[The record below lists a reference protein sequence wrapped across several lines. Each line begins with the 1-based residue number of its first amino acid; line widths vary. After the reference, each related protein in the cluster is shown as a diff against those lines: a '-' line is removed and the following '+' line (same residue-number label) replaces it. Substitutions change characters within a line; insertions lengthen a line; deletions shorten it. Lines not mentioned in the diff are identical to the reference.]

1 MNKNNQVL
9 LTGTLHTDIEVKQS
23 TKGQSFAKFQIACSR
38 ESGTWKDY
46 ISCIAWGNLA
56 DQMYNLKKS
65 TPITIKGSIQTGS
78 YMKDGKKIYTTD
90 VQVTDITL
98 IGCDQHE
105 QTQFEKVPD
114 LW

>member
-23 TKGQSFAKFQIACSR
+23 TKGQSFTKFQITCSR
-38 ESGTWKDY
+38 ETGTWKDY

-105 QTQFEKVPD
+105 
-114 LW
+114 

>member
-38 ESGTWKDY
+38 ETGTWKDY
-46 ISCIAWGNLA
+46 ISCIAWGTLA
-56 DQMYNLKKS
+56 DQLYNLKKS
-65 TPITIKGSIQTGS
+65 TPITINGSIQTGS

-105 QTQFEKVPD
+105 
-114 LW
+114 

>member
-23 TKGQSFAKFQIACSR
+23 TKGQSFTKFQIACSR
-38 ESGTWKDY
+38 ETGTWEDY
-46 ISCIAWGNLA
+46 ISCIAWGTLA
-56 DQMYNLKKS
+56 DQMYNLKRS
-65 TPITIKGSIQTGS
+65 TPLTIKGSIQTGS

-105 QTQFEKVPD
+105 
-114 LW
+114 

>member
-46 ISCIAWGNLA
+46 VSCIAWGNLA
-56 DQMYNLKKS
+56 EQMYSLKKS
-65 TPITIKGSIQTGS
+65 IPITIKGSIQTGS

-98 IGCDQHE
+98 LGCDQHE
-105 QTQFEKVPD
+105 
-114 LW
+114 

>member
-56 DQMYNLKKS
+56 EQMYNLKNPLQSPSKAAS
-65 TPITIKGSIQTGS
+65 KLDPI
-78 YMKDGKKIYTTD
+78 
-90 VQVTDITL
+90 
-98 IGCDQHE
+98 
-105 QTQFEKVPD
+105 
-114 LW
+114 